1 VQAPVSANLCMQLP
15 QTGPCRSAICV
26 WFYAAATASCMPLP
40 CVEGSA
46 ALSNAPAPVC
56 VEPQTNPYVIPD
68 SYSGCWATGLH
79 HLSLNYALVPQKGG
93 VASGWKL
100 GSGARAHVA
109 GCEACSLGCK
119 APQLG
124 AACPRSSAL
133 STGKCSDSRMG
144 ESNWPGASGSG
155 CRSSAGR
162 SGRLRRCAGDGR
174 MVSRESVQYFPHH
187 RPSAF
192 ASSQVSSH
200 STGQIDLQRQAHQTG
215 LFACVVAD
223 SDQMPAPC
231 KLVRCLLNCQG
242 TAPSRAVID
251 WHNKH
256 EGQTGGAPGT
266 ARGAW
271 HKGPAE
277 AHRTSF
283 LILKHASASWPSF
296 A

>member
-1 VQAPVSANLCMQLP
+1 MQAPVSANLCMQLP
-15 QTGPCRSAICV
+15 QTGPCRSAICS

-119 APQLG
+119 APRLG

-215 LFACVVAD
+215 LFAWWLIQTKCQHHVSWFAA
-223 SDQMPAPC
+223 SLTAKAPRHHGQSLIGTTSTRARQGVRQEQQEVHGTRGQR
-231 KLVRCLLNCQG
+231 KL
-242 TAPSRAVID
+242 TAHPS
-251 WHNKH
+251 
-256 EGQTGGAPGT
+256 
-266 ARGAW
+266 
-271 HKGPAE
+271 
-277 AHRTSF
+277 
-283 LILKHASASWPSF
+283 
-296 A
+296 